1 MKAIVFAYHD
11 IGCVGLEALK
21 QAGYEIQAVFT
32 HNDAPGENHFYASV
46 AKAAA
51 EMDVPVFAP
60 EDVNHPLWVNRIREL
75 APDVIFSFYYRT
87 LLSDDILQLPSFGA
101 FNLHGSLLPRYRGR
115 APVNWVLVNGETQT
129 GVTLHKMVSRADAGD
144 IVAQSVVAI
153 DDEDTALTLHGKC
166 RTAAADLLA
175 QQLPL
180 IRSREITLTPQDE
193 SRASYFGRRTA
204 ADGLIDWQ
212 KSACEI
218 NNLIRAVTE
227 PYPGAFTFLGE
238 RKVIIWRARVVK
250 VNCVKNSDVKANGV
264 KHEPGAIL
272 STSPLVVSCGEDALE
287 IVSGQSE
294 AGLYMSGSRLAAEM
308 GMVPQAKLGN
318 LASRVQRR
326 RTRVLILGVNGFIGN
341 HLTERLLRDDRYEI
355 YGLDISADAIARFLG
370 DPRFHF
376 VEGDISIHNEWIEY
390 HIKKCDVI
398 LPLVAIATP
407 IEYTRNPLRVFELD
421 FEENLKIV
429 RDCVRYNKR
438 IVFPSTSEVYGMC
451 DDKEFDEDTSRLIVG
466 PINKQRWIYSVSKQ
480 LLDRVIWAYGAKSGL
495 RFTLFRPFNW
505 MGPRLDTLDAAR
517 IGSSRAITQLILNLV
532 EGSPIKLVD
541 GGAQKRC
548 FTDIHDGI
556 EALFRIIENRNGQC
570 DGQIINIGNP
580 HNEASIRELGEMLL
594 TSFNA
599 HPLRDRFPPFAG
611 FIDVESSSYY
621 GKGYQD
627 VEHRTPSIRNAKRLL
642 AWEPMVKMDQTV
654 AETLDY
660 FLRTVDLQQSADAKD
675 AQG

>member
-21 QAGYEIQAVFT
+21 LAGYEIQAVFT
-32 HNDAPGENHFYASV
+32 HSDAPGENHFYASV

-115 APVNWVLVNGETQT
+115 APVNWVLVNGDTQT

-153 DDEDTALTLHGKC
+153 DEEDTALTLHGKC
-166 RTAAADLLA
+166 RTAAAALLA

-180 IRSREITLTPQDE
+180 IRSREITLTPQDD

-212 KSACEI
+212 KSAREI

-250 VNCVKNSDVKANGV
+250 VNRVKSNDVRANGM
-264 KHEPGAIL
+264 KQEPGAII

-294 AGLYMSGSRLAAEM
+294 AGLYMSGNRLAAEM

-355 YGLDISADAIARFLG
+355 YGLDISSDAIARFLG

-480 LLDRVIWAYGAKSGL
+480 LLDRVIWAYGAKNGL

-599 HPLRDRFPPFAG
+599 HPLRDHFPPFAG

-642 AWEPMVKMDQTV
+642 AWEPTVKMDQTV

-660 FLRTVDLQQSADAKD
+660 FLRTVDPQHTADAKD

>member
-21 QAGYEIQAVFT
+21 LAGYEIQAVFT
-32 HNDAPGENHFYASV
+32 HSDAPGENHFYASV

-51 EMDVPVFAP
+51 EMDVSVFAP
-60 EDVNHPLWVNRIREL
+60 EDINHPLWVNRIREL

-87 LLSDDILQLPSFGA
+87 LLSDDILQLPAFGA
-101 FNLHGSLLPRYRGR
+101 FNLHGSLLPHYRGR

-153 DDEDTALTLHGKC
+153 DEEDTALTLHGKC
-166 RTAAADLLA
+166 RTAAAALLA

-204 ADGLIDWQ
+204 ADGLIDWH
-212 KSACEI
+212 KSAREI

-238 RKVIIWRARVVK
+238 RNVTIWRARVVK
-250 VNCVKNSDVKANGV
+250 DKLGG
-264 KHEPGAIL
+264 EPGAII
-272 STSPLVVSCGEDALE
+272 STSPLVVACGEDALE

-308 GMVPQAKLGN
+308 GIVPQARLGN

-355 YGLDISADAIARFLG
+355 YGLDISSDAIARFLG

-480 LLDRVIWAYGAKSGL
+480 LLDRVIWAYGAKNGL

-570 DGQIINIGNP
+570 DSQIINIGNP

-627 VEHRTPSIRNAKRLL
+627 VAHRTPSIRNAKRLL
-642 AWEPMVKMDQTV
+642 EWEPTVKMEQTV

-660 FLRTVDLQQSADAKD
+660 FLRTVESQHTADTTD

>member
-21 QAGYEIQAVFT
+21 LAGYEIQAVFT
-32 HNDAPGENHFYASV
+32 HSDAPGENHFYASV

-60 EDVNHPLWVNRIREL
+60 EDINHPLWVNRIREL

-87 LLSDDILQLPSFGA
+87 LLSDDILQLPAFGA
-101 FNLHGSLLPRYRGR
+101 FNLHGSLLPHYRGR

-153 DDEDTALTLHGKC
+153 DEEDTALTLHGKC
-166 RTAAADLLA
+166 RTAAAALLA

-204 ADGLIDWQ
+204 ADGLIDWH
-212 KSACEI
+212 KSAREI

-238 RKVIIWRARVVK
+238 RNVTIWRARVVK
-250 VNCVKNSDVKANGV
+250 DKLGG
-264 KHEPGAIL
+264 EPGAII

-308 GMVPQAKLGN
+308 GIVPQARLGN

-355 YGLDISADAIARFLG
+355 YGLDISSDAIARFLG

-480 LLDRVIWAYGAKSGL
+480 LLDRVIWAYGAKNGL

-627 VEHRTPSIRNAKRLL
+627 VAHRTPSIRNAKRLL
-642 AWEPMVKMDQTV
+642 EWEPTVKMEQTV

-660 FLRTVDLQQSADAKD
+660 FLRTVESQHTADTTD